1 MYTGVDEDES
11 DLYAVRSSSHLH
23 RFSSGMVDL
32 VLTRSK
38 S

>member
-1 MYTGVDEDES
+1 MYTGVGEDER

-23 RFSSGMVDL
+23 RSSSGVVDL
-32 VLTRSK
+32 VLTRGK